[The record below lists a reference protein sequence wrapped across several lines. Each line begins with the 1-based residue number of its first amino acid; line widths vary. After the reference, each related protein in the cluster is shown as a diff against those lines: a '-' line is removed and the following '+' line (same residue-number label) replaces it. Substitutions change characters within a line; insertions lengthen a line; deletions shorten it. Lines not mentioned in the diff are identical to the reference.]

1 MLIDT
6 HAHIHFDEFEDI
18 LESVF
23 ENAKSNSVDS
33 IITVGTNEEDSLK
46 ALEFVNNQKV
56 LKLSDGIGLY
66 ATAGIHPHD
75 AGRGKSGY
83 DKLKEMV
90 SSHPQKDSIKA
101 IGECGLDYFK
111 DYSSKSNQFKM
122 LELQLSLARALS
134 LPVVFHV
141 RDAWDDFFAILKN
154 HPDIRGVIHSF
165 TGHPEHVELASS
177 HGLYFGINGI
187 MTFTKDQEQLEALK
201 AIPIE
206 LLLLETD
213 CPYLAPAPFRGK
225 PNQPGYITEIAQ
237 FVARA
242 TNNDIEHISSSTTRN
257 AKELFGL

>member
-6 HAHIHFDEFEDI
+6 HAHIHFDEFRNT

-23 ENAKSNSVDS
+23 ENAKSSNVVS

-46 ALEFVNNQKV
+46 ALEFINNQDT

-66 ATAGIHPHD
+66 ATTGIHPHD
-75 AGRGKSGY
+75 AGRGKAGY
-83 DKLKEMV
+83 SKLEELV
-90 SSHPQKDSIKA
+90 YNHSSKDSIKA

-111 DYSSKSNQFKM
+111 GYSSKSEQFEM
-122 LELQLSLARALS
+122 LELHLSLAKTLS

-154 HPDIRGVIHSF
+154 HPDTRGVIHSF
-165 TGHPEHVELASS
+165 TGYPEHVELAVS

-187 MTFTKDQEQLEALK
+187 MTFTKDQKQLDALK
-201 AIPIE
+201 TMPDE
-206 LLLLETD
+206 LMLLETD

-225 PNQPGYITEIAQ
+225 PNQPSYITEIAQ
-237 FVARA
+237 FVAKA
-242 TNNDIEHISSSTTRN
+242 TDNNIEYICNSTSQN
-257 AKELFGL
+257 AKELFAL